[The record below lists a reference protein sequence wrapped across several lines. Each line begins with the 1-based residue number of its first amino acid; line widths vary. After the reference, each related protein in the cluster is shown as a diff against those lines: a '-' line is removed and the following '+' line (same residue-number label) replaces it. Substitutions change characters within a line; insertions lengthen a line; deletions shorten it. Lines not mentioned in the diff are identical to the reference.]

1 MSPETYC
8 KVKPFLNVAYTN
20 SAYKSFCRALYSASL
35 VYLQNDTESF
45 FRMCTTTVNEGDQP
59 ALHHFID
66 SRPLPNMYKP
76 LLKKMILDLEK
87 YWHKKL
93 DPNNELSLSVL
104 YAHSILVATEYRD
117 IVKNIK
123 LWWDAFGGYNNL
135 TDIQHLILA
144 NSNKFGSW
152 DVIDFDYM
160 KNYLQ
165 GFIVNDNIIHKYKA
179 ERLCP
184 QCDNTHQSQVNWLVD
199 QQKKLLSF
207 IP

>member
-1 MSPETYC
+1 MYYQFNPTFEMSQETFC

-20 SAYKSFCRALYSASL
+20 SAYKSFCGALYSASL
-35 VYLQNDTESF
+35 IYLQTDTESF
-45 FRMCTTTVNEGDQP
+45 FRVCTKAVNEGDQP

-76 LLKKMILDLEK
+76 LLKKLILDLEK
-87 YWHKKL
+87 HLHKKL

-104 YAHSILVATEYRD
+104 YAHSILVATQYRD

-135 TDIQHLILA
+135 TYTQHLILA

-152 DVIDFDYM
+152 DTIEFEYM
-160 KNYLQ
+160 KKYLE
-165 GFIVNDNIIHKYKA
+165 GVNSEILHKYDVQLPSETSIATDQKA
-179 ERLCP
+179 
-184 QCDNTHQSQVNWLVD
+184 
-199 QQKKLLSF
+199 LLRF